1 MIATPPIQGRMLSK
15 NAPAVKL
22 PRPKAMKTA
31 GPMQQSDPRN
41 AAPSP
46 PVSSQFR
53 FLDFRSSII
62 VRIVNLAVRY
72 KVKAFSQMT

>member
-1 MIATPPIQGRMLSK
+1 MVSK
-15 NAPAVKL
+15 NAPAAKL
-22 PRPKAMKTA
+22 PRPKAMKIA

-53 FLDFRSSII
+53 FLGSPSTFI
-62 VRIVNLAVRY
+62 VGSVNLAVRY
-72 KVKAFSQMT
+72 KVKTFSQMT